1 MAATRG
7 DLGSVEITRFEDR
20 HCRIATS
27 AHERYP
33 IEVREDERAFVCF
46 EGRAYGLAGAPPAEQ
61 LLALAPELSTAP
73 AGATAAL
80 RARVGEWS
88 GEFVALVYLKRE
100 PRLLVLGDSMGRLPL
115 YRALDSGPGLLLSR
129 DQRFLL
135 EIEGGREADRVG
147 IAQLLLFGFPLG
159 RRTLARGLEHLRAGD
174 ALYADREA
182 TVCSAGPWDP
192 ARLGTGGRPGDKLDD
207 RAADLAERFAGACR
221 VRAAACDPPLLG
233 LSGGLD
239 SRAVA
244 AALAHVGQP
253 FECYTFLDAT
263 GVHARDLAAARAVA
277 ESLGA
282 PWRQVDAPAPC
293 GRALLRILEM
303 KIGLNSLAMSYSVP
317 VFETL
322 HAALGHPVT
331 LWTGD
336 GGDKMMPDHRPRL
349 GAGDVVRYL
358 VAHRPVWPPTMAC
371 RLTGVGERELYDS
384 VAEVVAGYP
393 ESAADARFLRFGIA
407 ERGGRWGFEGEDSNR
422 HYYWTV
428 SPFYD
433 RDFARAA
440 LACPDALKSGYRLY
454 RSFLRRLHPAMLSVP
469 DANLGLRVD
478 TPAYVG
484 ARRLRETARRFPRL
498 RRWLRQGVPASL
510 LQPPAGL
517 ASAVLERQ
525 IDRSP
530 AVRAVFPDAALRSVA
545 ASARRFDHGA
555 VDALLTATS
564 AVERIAGGTPTLEA
578 FADERF
584 G

>member
-1 MAATRG
+1 VAATRG
-7 DLGSVEITRFEDR
+7 DLGSVEVTRFADQ

-33 IEVREDERAFVCF
+33 IEVGEDERAFVCF
-46 EGRAYGLAGAPPAEQ
+46 EGRAYGSAGAPEVEQ
-61 LLALAPELSTAP
+61 LLALAPRLSAAP
-73 AGATAAL
+73 AEALAAL
-80 RARVGEWS
+80 RAWVVEWS

-100 PRLLVLGDSMGRLPL
+100 SRLLVLGDSMGRLPL
-115 YRALDSGPGLLLSR
+115 YRALDAGPGLALSR

-135 EIEGGREADRVG
+135 ELEGGFEADRIG

-174 ALYADREA
+174 ALCADREA
-182 TVCSAGPWDP
+182 TLCSAGPWDP
-192 ARLGTGGRPGDKLDD
+192 ARLGRGGRGDTLED
-207 RAADLAERFAGACR
+207 RAADLTERFAGACR

-244 AALAHVGQP
+244 AGLAHIGQP

-263 GVHARDLAAARAVA
+263 GVHARDAAAARAVA
-277 ESLGA
+277 EALGV
-282 PWRQVDAPAPC
+282 PWRRVDAPAPC

-317 VFETL
+317 VFEAL
-322 HAALGHPVT
+322 HAALGNRVT

-349 GAGDVVRYL
+349 GAGDLVRYL
-358 VAHRPVWPPTMAC
+358 VDHLPLWPLAMAC
-371 RLTGVGERELYDS
+371 RLTGVGERELCDS

-393 ESAADARFLRFGIA
+393 ERSADAKFLRFGLA

-422 HYYWTV
+422 HYFWTV

-454 RSFLRRLHPAMLSVP
+454 RAFLRRLQPTMLTVP

-478 TPAYVG
+478 TPTYVL

-525 IDRSP
+525 IERSP
-530 AVRAVFPDAALRSVA
+530 AVRAVFPEAALRAVA
-545 ASARRFDHGA
+545 RAPRRFPHGA

-564 AVERIAGGTPTLEA
+564 AVERIAGGTPTLKA